1 MSPSVLDLF
10 CGAGGF
16 STGFMP
22 YSCREHIG
30 IDNDPFALATYSANH
45 PHSQAVLGDISRLHS
60 QVIRNLLGNDPEI
73 VIASPPCEE
82 FSMANPD
89 SDTHVAERVYGAG
102 SARLLVD
109 TIRLV
114 GDLNP
119 AVFIIENVAALMK
132 SGGRDLVI
140 EEFERVGIPDVH
152 FNLIRAHL
160 HGNPSKRLRL
170 FMSNRKLILPKSNA
184 PRVMDVIG
192 DLPSLGI
199 EAILSP
205 GDTAPNHET
214 RPLSPENLKQV
225 SRTRHG
231 RGTKSF
237 RVRDRNFPNW
247 VRLAPDKVST
257 SINGLSRYV
266 HPYENR
272 LLTVREHARLMSYD
286 DSFIFTG
293 PIESQ
298 YNQVGESV
306 PPLIS
311 RLIAQEVIMNLE

>member
-16 STGFMP
+16 SAGFVP
-22 YSCREHIG
+22 YSGREHMG
-30 IDNDPFALATYSANH
+30 IDNDPFAIATYSANY
-45 PHSQAVLGDISRLHS
+45 PRSQAILDDISRLHS
-60 QVIRNLLGNDPEI
+60 QVIRSRFGKSPEI

-89 SDTHVAERVYGAG
+89 SVSRVSERVYGTG
-102 SARLLVD
+102 SARLLLD
-109 TIRLV
+109 TIRLI
-114 GDLNP
+114 GDLSP
-119 AVFIIENVAALMK
+119 AVFVIENVAALMR
-132 SGGRDLVI
+132 SGGRDIVI
-140 EEFERVGIPDVH
+140 QELERVGISDVH

-170 FMSNRKLILPKSNA
+170 FMSNRRLTLPRFRA
-184 PRVMDVIG
+184 PCVMDVIG

-205 GDTAPNHET
+205 GDAVPNHET
-214 RPLSPENLKQV
+214 QPLSLENLKQV
-225 SRTRHG
+225 SRARHG
-231 RGTKSF
+231 RGTKRF
-237 RVRDRNFPNW
+237 RTGNRDFPNW
-247 VRLAPDKVST
+247 VRLAPDRVST
-257 SINGLSRYV
+257 SINGLSRYI

-286 DSFIFTG
+286 DSFVFAG
-293 PIESQ
+293 PTVSQ

-311 RLIAQEVIMNLE
+311 RLIAQEVVRNLE